1 MLNIGGLSG
10 CIVLPSSPC
19 YDEARQD
26 YNSRFNKYPIVIVY
40 CNHTKDVVNAVSWA
54 RRERVPFRLRCGGH
68 SYEAYSLINCG
79 LVIDVSGLQALTYH
93 KENQTIQIGAGH
105 RLLPLYETL
114 WNEGVTLPGGTCPTV
129 GISGQTLGG
138 GYGYLS
144 RLFGMTCDNL
154 LEIEMV
160 TAQGTVI
167 CANEN
172 QHSDLLWACRGGGG
186 GSFGA
191 VTSFRFRVHPIKTVV
206 RFRMT
211 WEFSSLRDVVQFWQA
226 WAPYTDLRL
235 TSLLALP
242 SRNQGDLRASGVFV
256 GTEQELRHI
265 IAPLRE
271 MLLPPKSVEINTL
284 SWLDAA
290 RQLAGSPLRQEKF
303 KGSSAYAYQPL
314 SNAAIDQLILN
325 LQNAPGQA
333 NVISFGAYGGAI
345 SQVPAS
351 ATAFVHRYPLF
362 MIHYQSY
369 WEKDEDADM
378 NIRWIESF
386 RNSMLP
392 YTMGAYCNYSD
403 SLILD
408 WPQAYFGINLQR
420 LISIKKRYDPEN
432 LFCFEQSI
440 PLE

>member
-10 CIVLPSSPC
+10 CIILPSSPC

-26 YNSRFNKYPIVIVY
+26 YNSRFNKYPKVIVY
-40 CNHTKDVVNAVSWA
+40 CNHTKDVVNAVLWA
-54 RRERVPFRLRCGGH
+54 RREQMPFRLRCGGH

-79 LVIDVSGLQALTYH
+79 LVIDVSGLQAMTYH

-144 RLFGMTCDNL
+144 RIFGMTCDNL
-154 LEIEMV
+154 LEVEMV

-167 CANEN
+167 CANESQN
-172 QHSDLLWACRGGGG
+172 IDLLWACRGGGG

-191 VTSFRFRVHPIKTVV
+191 ITSFLFQVHPIGNVV

-211 WEFSSLRDVVQFWQA
+211 WEFSSLRNVVQVWQA
-226 WAPYTDLRL
+226 WAPFTDPRL
-235 TSLLALP
+235 TSLMALP
-242 SRNQGDLRASGVFV
+242 SKNQGDLRASGIFV
-256 GTEQELRHI
+256 GTELELRQI
-265 IAPLRE
+265 ISPLLE
-271 MLLPPKSVEINTL
+271 AIPPKSVEFHTL
-284 SWLDAA
+284 SWLEAA
-290 RQLAGSPLRQEKF
+290 KQIAGSPLRSETF
-303 KGSSAYAYQPL
+303 KSTSAYAYTPL
-314 SNAAIDQLILN
+314 SDAALDQLTDY

-333 NVISFGAYGGAI
+333 NVVSLAAYGGAI
-345 SQVPAS
+345 SQIPVQ
-351 ATAFVHRYPLF
+351 ATAFAHRQPLF
-362 MIHYQSY
+362 LIHYQSY
-369 WEKDEDADM
+369 WAKESDADK
-378 NIRWIESF
+378 NIRWIEGF
-386 RNSMLP
+386 RSSMLP
-392 YTMGAYCNYSD
+392 YTRGAYQNYAD

-408 WPQAYFGINLQR
+408 WSDAYFGENLNR
-420 LISIKKRYDPEN
+420 LMHIKRKYDPDN

-440 PLE
+440 PLG

>member
-10 CIVLPSSPC
+10 CIVLPASPC

-26 YNSRFNKYPIVIVY
+26 YNSRFNKYPKVIVY
-40 CNHTKDVVNAVSWA
+40 CNHTKDVVNAVLWA
-54 RRERVPFRLRCGGH
+54 YREQIPFRLRCGGH

-79 LVIDVSGLQALTYH
+79 LVIDVSGLQSLTYY

-154 LEIEMV
+154 LEVEMV

-167 CANEN
+167 CASEN
-172 QHSDLLWACRGGGG
+172 HHSDLLWACRGGGG

-191 VTSFRFRVHPIKTVV
+191 ITSLLCQVHPIGNVV

-211 WEFSSLRDVVQFWQA
+211 WEFSSLRNVVQVWQA
-226 WAPYTDLRL
+226 WAPFTDSRL
-235 TSLLALP
+235 TSLIALP
-242 SRNQGDLRASGVFV
+242 AKSQGDLRASGIFV
-256 GTEQELRHI
+256 GTELELRQI
-265 IAPLRE
+265 IIPLLE
-271 MLLPPKSVEINTL
+271 AVHPKSAEFHTL
-284 SWLDAA
+284 TWLDAA
-290 RQLAGSPLRQEKF
+290 KEIAGPPLQSETF
-303 KGSSAYAYQPL
+303 KSSSAYAYTPL
-314 SNAAIDQLILN
+314 SDAALDQLIDH

-333 NVISFGAYGGAI
+333 NVVSLAAYGGAI
-345 SQVPAS
+345 SQIPAQD
-351 ATAFVHRYPLF
+351 TAFVHRQPLF
-362 MIHYQSY
+362 LIHYQSY
-369 WEKDEDADM
+369 WANESDADK
-378 NIRWIESF
+378 NIRWIEGF
-386 RNSMLP
+386 RSSMLP
-392 YTMGAYCNYSD
+392 YTRGAYQNYAD

-408 WPQAYFGINLQR
+408 WPDAYYGENLNR
-420 LISIKKRYDPEN
+420 LMQIKRKYDPDN

-440 PLE
+440 PSK

>member
-1 MLNIGGLSG
+1 MLNIRGLTG

-19 YDEARQD
+19 YDESRQV
-26 YNSRFNKYPIVIVY
+26 YNSRFNKYPKVIVY
-40 CNHTKDVVNAVSWA
+40 CNYTKDVVNAVLWA
-54 RRERVPFRLRCGGH
+54 RRERMPFRLRCGGH

-79 LVIDVSGLQALTYH
+79 LVIDVSGLQSLEYH
-93 KENQTIQIGAGH
+93 KESRTIQIGAGH
-105 RLLPLYETL
+105 RLLPLYEAL

-154 LEIEMV
+154 LEVEMV

-167 CANEN
+167 RANEN
-172 QHSDLLWACRGGGG
+172 HHSDLLWACRGGGG

-191 VTSFRFRVHPIKTVV
+191 VTSLLFQVHPIEKVV

-211 WEFSSLRDVVQFWQA
+211 WEFSSLRSVVQFWQE
-226 WAPYTDLRL
+226 WAPFTDPRL

-242 SRNQGDLRASGVFV
+242 ARNQGELRASGIFV
-256 GTEQELRHI
+256 GTEQELSQI

-271 MLLPPKSVEINTL
+271 TIPPESVEVHAL

-290 RQLAGSPLRQEKF
+290 RQLAGSPLQQEKF
-303 KGSSAYAYQPL
+303 KGSSAYAYKPL
-314 SNAAIDQLILN
+314 SNAAIDQLVFN
-325 LQNAPGQA
+325 LENAPGQA
-333 NVISFGAYGGAI
+333 NVISFGAYGGVI

-351 ATAFVHRYPLF
+351 ATAFVHRYPMF

-369 WEKDEDADM
+369 WEQDEDADK
-378 NIRWIESF
+378 NIRWIEDF

-392 YTMGAYCNYSD
+392 YTNGAYCNYSD

-408 WPQAYFGINLQR
+408 WPLAYFGTNLER
-420 LISIKKRYDPEN
+420 LIKIKRRYDPEN

-440 PLE
+440 PVS

>member
-26 YNSRFNKYPIVIVY
+26 YNSRFNKYPKVIVY
-40 CNHTKDVVNAVSWA
+40 CNHTKDVVNAVLWA

-68 SYEAYSLINCG
+68 SYEAYSLISCG
-79 LVIDVSGLQALTYH
+79 LIIDVSGLQALMYH

-105 RLLPLYETL
+105 RLLPLYEAL
-114 WNEGVTLPGGTCPTV
+114 WNEGVTLPGGTCSTV

-154 LEIEMV
+154 LEVEMV
-160 TAQGTVI
+160 TAEGTII
-167 CANEN
+167 CVNEN
-172 QHSDLLWACRGGGG
+172 HHSDLLWACRGGGG

-211 WEFSSLRDVVQFWQA
+211 WEFSSLRDVVHFWQA
-226 WAPYTDLRL
+226 WAPYTDPRL

-242 SRNQGDLRASGVFV
+242 SQNQGDLRASGVFV
-256 GTEQELRHI
+256 GPEQELRQM

-271 MLLPPKSVEINTL
+271 MLPPKSVELHAL
-284 SWLDAA
+284 SWLETA

-314 SNAAIDQLILN
+314 SSAAIDQLILN
-325 LQNAPGQA
+325 LQHAPGQA
-333 NVISFGAYGGAI
+333 NVVSLAAYGGAI
-345 SQVPAS
+345 SQVPVRS
-351 ATAFVHRYPLF
+351 TAFVHRQPLF
-362 MIHYQSY
+362 LIHYQSY
-369 WEKDEDADM
+369 WVKESDADK
-378 NIRWIESF
+378 NINWIEDF
-386 RNSMLP
+386 RSSMLP
-392 YTMGAYCNYSD
+392 YTWGAYQNYAD

-408 WPQAYFGINLQR
+408 WPDAYFGENLNR
-420 LISIKKRYDPEN
+420 LMEIKRKYDPDN

-440 PLE
+440 PLG